1 MMVLSIVAFVVILG
15 VLFYH
20 KVNLALS
27 SLILLAFTAV
37 MGAIHL
43 WTLWLLLPLAIILLP
58 FNIPA
63 LRRSL
68 FSAPA
73 LRTFRKVMPAMSR
86 TEKEAIEAGTTWW
99 EGDLFGGKPDWRK
112 LQDYPEQRL
121 TEEEQRF
128 IDGPVEEACRM
139 ANDFQITHEL
149 ADLPPELWAYL
160 KEHRFFAMIIKKE
173 YGGLEFSAYAQAR
186 VLQKLAGVSGILAI
200 TVGVPNSLGPGELL
214 QHYGTEE
221 QKDHYL
227 PRLAEGLE
235 IPCFALT
242 SPEAGS
248 DAGAIP
254 DFGIVCK
261 GQWQGKEV
269 LGMRLTWNKRYI
281 TLAPIATVLGLA
293 FKLKDP
299 EHLLGN
305 ETELGITCALIPTD
319 TAGVEIGHR
328 HFPLNVPF
336 QNGPTRGHDI
346 FVPID
351 YIIGGPKMA
360 GQGWRMLV
368 ECLSVGRGITL
379 PSNSTGSLKSLALAT
394 GAYAYIRRQFK
405 LPIGKMEGIEEPLAR
420 IAGNAYVM
428 DAAATLITNGIMLG
442 EKPAVLSAI
451 VKYHCTHRGQR
462 AVMDAMDIT
471 GGKGIMLGT
480 SNFVARSYQG
490 APIAI
495 TVEGANILTRSMII
509 FGQGAIRCHPYVLR
523 EMAAAEKND
532 LVDFDRALFGHIGHV
547 GSNIMR
553 SFWLGLT
560 GGRTSDTPVNDKTAR
575 YYQHINRL
583 SANLALLSDISM
595 GVLGG
600 SLKRRER
607 ISARLGDILS
617 QMYLATATLKRY
629 DEEGCN
635 EEDLPLVHWGVQDC
649 LHQAEV
655 AIDDLLRNFP
665 NRFVAG
671 VMRLVIFPLGLS
683 HAAPSDRLDHE
694 LARILQVPSA
704 TRSRIGRGQYLTPSE
719 HNPVGLLEEALQDIL
734 AAEPVHKR
742 LCDAMGKKLPFT
754 RLDILA
760 QKGLDAG
767 HLSADDA
774 RILSRAEESRLRSIN
789 VDEFEP
795 DALAA
800 QKPEAE
806 KDSVKKAE
814 AKPRHTEA
822 A

>member
-1 MMVLSIVAFVVILG
+1 MLILSIVATIVLLG

-20 KVNLALS
+20 QVNLLLS
-27 SLILLAFTAV
+27 SAILLAWTAALGFAGIWSIWV
-37 MGAIHL
+37 L
-43 WTLWLLLPLAIILLP
+43 VPLAIILVP
-58 FNIPA
+58 FVFTPM
-63 LRRSL
+63 RKSL
-68 FSAPA
+68 ISAPVF
-73 LRTFRKVMPAMSR
+73 RSFRKVMPPMSR
-86 TEKEAIEAGTTWW
+86 TEKEAIDAGTTWW
-99 EGDLFGGKPDWRK
+99 EGDLFRGKPDWEK
-112 LQDYPEQRL
+112 LHNYPQPKL
-121 TEEEQRF
+121 TEEEQAF
-128 IDGPVEEACRM
+128 IDGPVEEACRL
-139 ANDFQITHEL
+139 ANDFQITHEM

-173 YGGLEFSAYAQAR
+173 YGGLEFSAYAQSR
-186 VLQKLAGVSGILAI
+186 VLQKLSGVSGILAI

-227 PRLAEGLE
+227 PRLARGQE

-254 DFGIVCK
+254 DTGVVCM
-261 GQWQGKEV
+261 GEWQGQQV

-293 FKLKDP
+293 FKLSDP
-299 EHLLGN
+299 DHLLG
-305 ETELGITCALIPTD
+305 EEEDLGITCALIPTH
-319 TAGVEIGHR
+319 TPGVEIGKR

-336 QNGPTRGHDI
+336 QNGPTRGKDI

-379 PSNSTGSLKSLALAT
+379 PSNSTGGLKSVAMAT
-394 GAYAYIRRQFK
+394 GAYAHIRRQFRIS
-405 LPIGKMEGIEEPLAR
+405 IGKMEGIEEPLAR

-428 DAAATLITNGIMLG
+428 DAAASLVTYGIMLG

-462 AVMDAMDIT
+462 AILDAMDIV
-471 GGKGIMLGT
+471 GGKGIMLGN
-480 SNFVARSYQG
+480 SNFVARAYQG

-509 FGQGAIRCHPYVLR
+509 FGQGAIRCHPYVLD
-523 EMAAAEKND
+523 EMTAAQNND
-532 LVDFDRALFGHIGHV
+532 VNAFDKLLFKHIGHV
-547 GSNIMR
+547 GSNKMR
-553 SFWLGLT
+553 SLWLGLT
-560 GGRTSDTPVNDKTAR
+560 NGLTSATPTKDSTKR
-575 YYQHINRL
+575 YYQYMNRL
-583 SANLALLSDISM
+583 SANLALLSDVSM
-595 GVLGG
+595 AVLGG

-617 QMYLATATLKRY
+617 QLYLASSVLKRY
-629 DEEGCN
+629 DDEGRN
-635 EEDLPLVHWGVQDC
+635 EADLPLVHWGVQDA
-649 LHQAEV
+649 LYQAEQ

-665 NRFVAG
+665 NAFVAG
-671 VMRLVIFPLGLS
+671 MLRVVIFPLGRRYD
-683 HAAPSDRLDHE
+683 APSDKLDHQ
-694 LARILQVPSA
+694 LAKIMQIPSA

-719 HNPVGLLEEALQDIL
+719 FNPAGLLEEALMDVM
-734 AAEPVHKR
+734 AAEPIHLRICKETGR
-742 LCDAMGKKLPFT
+742 NLAFT
-754 RLDILA
+754 RLDEQAKQWLAEGKINADEAAILT
-760 QKGLDAG
+760 K
-767 HLSADDA
+767 
-774 RILSRAEESRLRSIN
+774 AEASRLRSIN

-795 DALAA
+795 EELATMPV
-800 QKPEAE
+800 KVPE
-806 KDSVKKAE
+806 KHRKI
-814 AKPRHTEA
+814 EA